1 LWRREL
7 ARLGLSDAVDAVVL
21 CGDVGWRKPARQ
33 IFEAAAKKLD
43 CRPAECV
50 FVGGDVR
57 WDVGGCKAAGMRAVL
72 IDREGRCPEYNG
84 ERIAGLHGVLAV
96 LGSGA

>member
-1 LWRREL
+1 LRRREL

-33 IFEAAAKKLD
+33 IFEAAAKKRD
-43 CRPAECV
+43 CRPAERV
-50 FVGGDVR
+50 FVDVR
-57 WDVGGCKAAGMRAVL
+57 RDVEGSKAAGMRAVL